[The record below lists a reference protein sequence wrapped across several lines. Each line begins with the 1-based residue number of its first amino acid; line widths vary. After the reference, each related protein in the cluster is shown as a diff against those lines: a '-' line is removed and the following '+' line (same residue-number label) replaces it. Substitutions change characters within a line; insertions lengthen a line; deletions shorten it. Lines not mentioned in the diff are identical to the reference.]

1 MKCPL
6 CKGEFTDPGRAK
18 GGRLSRRKITPEQ
31 QAAMQRARG
40 LAKKVKNKS

>member
-6 CKGEFTDPGRAK
+6 CKGTFTDPGRAK

-31 QAAMQRARG
+31 QAKMQAARG
-40 LAKKVKNKS
+40 LGKNKKKKD